1 MRPLALGAASPLD
14 GLGTPSLAEGPGC
27 DRNPDVSGLLFQDL

>member
-14 GLGTPSLAEGPGC
+14 GLGTLSLDEGPSC
-27 DRNPDVSGLLFQDL
+27 NRTPDVTGLLFQDL